1 MIDLLCI
8 RNKVIPFVDEDYLT
22 DNLRDLLD
30 SFILQLSRK
39 DCKQLSDHFVYLYLY
54 NLACSKTYFDIP
66 NITLSS
72 PYYPYLIATYNLL
85 FVTKKK
91 DRAKQLFDKV
101 KEAHTK
107 TNGVSFSYNEEK
119 VYELF
124 NEIFK
129 NISIGY
135 PMKTKKALQKTVEG
149 IEINKKIVSLIFS
162 NN

>member
-1 MIDLLCI
+1 MF
-8 RNKVIPFVDEDYLT
+8 K
-22 DNLRDLLD
+22 NL
-30 SFILQLSRK
+30 F
-39 DCKQLSDHFVYLYLY
+39 Y
-54 NLACSKTYFDIP
+54 IP
-66 NITLSS
+66 NIILSS

-101 KEAHTK
+101 KETHTK
-107 TNGVSFSYNEEK
+107 TNGVRFSYNEEK
-119 VYELF
+119 LYELF